1 MGHSGPDL
9 FSEAAMNF
17 FTWLTTK
24 RKTLATM
31 SVSELRAQ
39 EMLLENDRNRLQ
51 AKMSKLARDKQ
62 AIVEKGGKEKT
73 PELRKTLAQQ
83 FDLLHTEQTMTA
95 RHLNIRSKELITVSR
110 LRMLRESAGRTGLVS
125 SSAGV
130 SIRES
135 DMATIEKL
143 IESESITL
151 EAYEER
157 LNDLLSIGHEADA
170 SATSANVSPAAE
182 ELMRIWDDMDHG
194 LIADDKEAFDE
205 AERRVRERGKA
216 TE

>member
-1 MGHSGPDL
+1 
-9 FSEAAMNF
+9 MNF

-31 SVSELRAQ
+31 SVAELRAQ

-62 AIVEKGGKEKT
+62 SIVEKGGKEKT
-73 PELRKTLAQQ
+73 PELRQTLAQQ

-110 LRMLRESAGRTGLVS
+110 LRMLRENSQRAGLVS
-125 SSAGV
+125 SATGV

-135 DMATIEKL
+135 DLAVIENL
-143 IESESITL
+143 IENESVTL

-157 LNDLLSIGHEADA
+157 LNDLLSIGHAADLAA
-170 SATSANVSPAAE
+170 SSANVSPAAE
-182 ELMRIWDDMDHG
+182 EIMRIWDDMDHG
-194 LIADDKEAFDE
+194 LIKDDQEAFDE